1 MARGMGGNVTR
12 AVTRFVVG
20 PLQAWNSVELP
31 KTLKTALVSM
41 LAYSY
46 PPTPPGP
53 PAV

>member
-1 MARGMGGNVTR
+1 MARGMGGNAIR
-12 AVTRFVVG
+12 ALTRFVVG

-31 KTLKTALVSM
+31 KKLKAALVSR